1 MNKKF
6 TRIIA
11 VVLAG
16 LIALGSLTAVIS
28 VLLH

>member
-1 MNKKF
+1 MNRKV

-11 VVLAG
+11 LIMAG
-16 LIALGSLTAVIS
+16 LVALGSLTAVIS

>member
-1 MNKKF
+1 MNKRV

-11 VVLAG
+11 LIMAG
-16 LIALGSLTAVIS
+16 LVALGSLTAVIS